1 MCGTKD
7 KQEKKRGTDKASG
20 TPTKDPKESKAKKPR
35 VTPEKAMEVRD
46 KSKNH
51 QTCTLMS

>member
-7 KQEKKRGTDKASG
+7 KQEKKRGTDKALG